1 MLSPKTSLNRKF
13 TYTQD
18 LTIKMRKNGRNP
30 VINIFRS
37 TKYVAYLTI
46 CVCCLSVAKCSA
58 VCKFTFCKLRLHFPL
73 TISNSAT
80 SMWLFRAARCNAEKN
95 IQKIHS
101 NGRINM
107 PLSTI
112 PTCFWM
118 PIIFSNLHY
127 DCSNL
132 LDMRNLQEQVKKAIC

>member
-1 MLSPKTSLNRKF
+1 
-13 TYTQD
+13 
-18 LTIKMRKNGRNP
+18 MRKNGRNP

-80 SMWLFRAARCNAEKN
+80 SMWLFRAARCNAEKKYLEKFIQMVEKIYGRKN
-95 IQKIHS
+95 IPNS
-101 NGRINM
+101 
-107 PLSTI
+107 
-112 PTCFWM
+112 
-118 PIIFSNLHY
+118 
-127 DCSNL
+127 
-132 LDMRNLQEQVKKAIC
+132 LD